1 MGASGSKA
9 SRAAGSA
16 ARQYP
21 NRPAPAPPS
30 AQSATNAPP
39 QPPPAP
45 NHEPGPTVKPQA
57 RATGSR
63 DEAINLDASDPDF
76 AQSLRSIGP
85 VQPNPTL
92 SPTSAFPNPG
102 NPNKNLTQA
111 PRPLGPKPR
120 ENPTLVALDSRAKL
134 QEAADAEFQMAG
146 KRGHEGRQFL
156 DVYMI
161 RQILIERD
169 VQGRSAEEIERK
181 MGLKRGVV
189 ERLGGKGIVQLA
201 QEQGRGQ
208 RGVEISSNRVAMA
221 GAEALLQQL
230 LQNRTRIL
238 ARLDTVDEKL
248 ENLKTAQDQLSASQH
263 QLSTEVRETREA
275 QNDVAVKVAALRTH
289 FHNPAGQRLVDTP
302 ELLEMI
308 LLQLDECPDEESRMD
323 ESDDESDDCDEYTG
337 RLFDHKIHKQ
347 VLGLRTL
354 LLARRVSRGF
364 QTIIDHSKKLQRA
377 LFFTPEPPTYT
388 SRRINWLYLVTQVCH
403 GLYIKC
409 DEDPEARPHL
419 ALEARADSEGWCHIM
434 FDIEDSSNLPV
445 VSESVPMSDAE
456 ALSQQLLRTQL
467 QTPTRL
473 DILDK
478 EVENLTASHNQL
490 PAEVR
495 DAHETQNDAATK
507 VRTLRTQLYDS
518 AVARLINTTELL
530 EMILLEVVDLSPD
543 VDEVTK
549 RESCGENCGEK
560 CVEYWGDIPCEVYST
575 FTDSKTGSGRGVFLK
590 IDEKALRLRTL
601 LLARRVSKS
610 FRATIDGSSSLQQAL
625 FLTPNPPACASVRIN
640 WLYLTRELYHKIAWK
655 KDESDSAQY
664 IVPETSTDT
673 RHHCES
679 NGLAIVLN

>member
-30 AQSATNAPP
+30 QAATNAPP

-57 RATGSR
+57 RAAGSR

-102 NPNKNLTQA
+102 NPNRNLTQA

-181 MGLKRGVV
+181 MGLKKGVV
-189 ERLGGKGIVQLA
+189 ERLGGRGIVQLA

-208 RGVEISSNRVAMA
+208 RQVEISSDRVAMA
-221 GAEALLQQL
+221 GAEVLLRQL
-230 LQNRTRIL
+230 LQNQTQIL
-238 ARLDTVDEKL
+238 ARLDAVDEKL
-248 ENLKTAQDQLSASQH
+248 TNLTAGQDQLSASQN

-275 QNDVAVKVAALRTH
+275 QNDVAVKVAAMRTH
-289 FHNPAGQRLVDTP
+289 FHDPAGQRLVDTP

-308 LLQLDECPDEESRMD
+308 LLELDECPNEESRVD
-323 ESDDESDDCDEYTG
+323 ESDDESDDQSDDCDEYTG
-337 RLFDHKIHKQ
+337 RLFDPKIYKQ
-347 VLGLRTL
+347 VLGLRTI
-354 LLARRVSRGF
+354 LLARRVSRSF
-364 QTIIDHSKKLQRA
+364 QATIDRSKKLQRA
-377 LFFTPEPPTYT
+377 LFFTPEPPTYA

-403 GLYIKC
+403 GLFIKC
-409 DEDPEARPHL
+409 DADPEARPQL
-419 ALEARADSEGWCHIM
+419 ALEARADSEAWCHIM
-434 FDIEDSSNLPV
+434 FDIEDISNLPGKRSITLEMQPYV
-445 VSESVPMSDAE
+445 NEPRQPDSVAMSGSK
-456 ALSQQLLRTQL
+456 ALLQQLLQTQSQIL
-467 QTPTRL
+467 TRL
-473 DILDK
+473 DTLNERLD
-478 EVENLTASHNQL
+478 NLTASHDQL
-490 PAEVR
+490 LEDVR
-495 DAHETQNDAATK
+495 D
-507 VRTLRTQLYDS
+507 VREAQHDVAMEVHSLRTYVYNPAS
-518 AVARLINTTELL
+518 ARLVNTTELL
-530 EMILLEVVDLSPD
+530 EMILLEVVDLS
-543 VDEVTK
+543 
-549 RESCGENCGEK
+549 S
-560 CVEYWGDIPCEVYST
+560 
-575 FTDSKTGSGRGVFLK
+575 
-590 IDEKALRLRTL
+590 
-601 LLARRVSKS
+601 
-610 FRATIDGSSSLQQAL
+610 
-625 FLTPNPPACASVRIN
+625 
-640 WLYLTRELYHKIAWK
+640 
-655 KDESDSAQY
+655 
-664 IVPETSTDT
+664 
-673 RHHCES
+673 
-679 NGLAIVLN
+679 

>member
-92 SPTSAFPNPG
+92 SPTSAFPNRG

-208 RGVEISSNRVAMA
+208 RGVEISSNRVAMP

-230 LQNRTRIL
+230 LQNQTRIL

-248 ENLKTAQDQLSASQH
+248 EYLKTAQDQLSASQH

-530 EMILLEVVDLSPD
+530 EMILLEVVDMSPD
-543 VDEVTK
+543 VDEFTE
-549 RESCGENCGEK
+549 RESCGEHCGEK
-560 CVEYWGDIPCEVYST
+560 CVEYWGDIPWEFYST
-575 FTDSKTGSGRGVFLK
+575 FMCSVNRGGRGASSK
-590 IDEKALRLRTL
+590 IGEKARGLRTL

-640 WLYLTRELYHKIAWK
+640 WLYLTSELYHKIAWK
-655 KDESDSAQY
+655 KDDSDSAQY

-673 RHHCES
+673 RPFTPTNDHFFI
-679 NGLAIVLN
+679 LP

>member
-39 QPPPAP
+39 QPPPAL

-92 SPTSAFPNPG
+92 SPTSTFPNPG

-181 MGLKRGVV
+181 MGLKKGVV
-189 ERLGGKGIVQLA
+189 ERLGGKGVVQLA

-221 GAEALLQQL
+221 GAAALLRQL
-230 LQNRTRIL
+230 LQDQTQIL

-248 ENLKTAQDQLSASQH
+248 ENLAAGQDQLSASQN
-263 QLSTEVRETREA
+263 QLLMELHETRKA
-275 QNDVAVKVAALRTH
+275 QNDVALKVAAMRTH
-289 FHNPAGQRLVDTP
+289 FHDPAGQRLVDTP

-308 LLQLDECPDEESRMD
+308 LLQLDECPNEESRMD
-323 ESDDESDDCDEYTG
+323 ESDDENDHCDEYTG
-337 RLFDHKIHKQ
+337 RLFDPKIHKQ
-347 VLGLRTL
+347 VL
-354 LLARRVSRGF
+354 
-364 QTIIDHSKKLQRA
+364 
-377 LFFTPEPPTYT
+377 
-388 SRRINWLYLVTQVCH
+388 VCH
-403 GLYIKC
+403 GLYVKC
-409 DEDPEARPHL
+409 DEDPEGRPHL

-434 FDIEDSSNLPV
+434 FDIEDISNLPV
-445 VSESVPMSDAE
+445 VSESVAMPSTK
-456 ALSQQLLRTQL
+456 ALLQRLL
-467 QTPTRL
+467 QTQSQILNRL
-473 DILDK
+473 DTLD
-478 EVENLTASHNQL
+478 ERLDNLTASHDQL
-490 PAEVR
+490 SDDVCDARKAQHDVAMEV
-495 DAHETQNDAATK
+495 HS
-507 VRTLRTQLYDS
+507 LRTHVYNPAS
-518 AVARLINTTELL
+518 ARLVNTTELL
-530 EMILLEVVDLSPD
+530 EMILLEVVDLRSD
-543 VDEVTK
+543 VVEDPCDEHCNK
-549 RESCGENCGEK
+549 YHYGRIGWHCGKFDDQAYHRYLDRE
-560 CVEYWGDIPCEVYST
+560 VA
-575 FTDSKTGSGRGVFLK
+575 
-590 IDEKALRLRTL
+590 KASEQARRLRTL
-601 LLARRVSKS
+601 LLSRRVSRR
-610 FRATIDGSSSLQQAL
+610 FRETIDCSSKLQQAL
-625 FLTPNPPACASVRIN
+625 FFTPDPPAGATARIN
-640 WLYLTRELYHKIAWK
+640 WLYLTSQVCHKLVVRGDTNQEGSICVHL
-655 KDESDSAQY
+655 
-664 IVPETSTDT
+664 VPETSD
-673 RHHCES
+673 
-679 NGLAIVLN
+679 GA

>member
-120 ENPTLVALDSRAKL
+120 ENPTLVALDLRAKL

-263 QLSTEVRETREA
+263 QLSTEVREIREA

-337 RLFDHKIHKQ
+337 KLFDPKIHKQ

-354 LLARRVSRGF
+354 LFARRVSRGF
-364 QTIIDHSKKLQRA
+364 QTIIDRSKKLQRA
-377 LFFTPEPPTYT
+377 LFFYT
-388 SRRINWLYLVTQVCH
+388 RAPY
-403 GLYIKC
+403 C

-434 FDIEDSSNLPV
+434 FDIEDISNLPV

-530 EMILLEVVDLSPD
+530 EMILLEVVDMSPD
-543 VDEVTK
+543 VDEFTE
-549 RESCGENCGEK
+549 RESCGEHCGEK
-560 CVEYWGDIPCEVYST
+560 CVEYWGDIPCEFYST
-575 FTDSKTGSGRGVFLK
+575 FMCSVNRGGRGASSK
-590 IDEKALRLRTL
+590 IGEKARGLRTL

-640 WLYLTRELYHKIAWK
+640 WLYLTSELYHKIAWK
-655 KDESDSAQY
+655 KDDSDSAQY

-673 RHHCES
+673 RPFTPTNDHFFI
-679 NGLAIVLN
+679 LP